1 MIRVT
6 IAATKLQDTARTNI
20 RRRGVIL
27 LESLSGML
35 AINRRTYSNLQT
47 C

>member
-1 MIRVT
+1 MILVT
-6 IAATKLQDTARTNI
+6 IAATKVQDTARTNI

-27 LESLSGML
+27 LKSLSGML
-35 AINRRTYSNLQT
+35 AINRRTYSTLQM